1 MLIPTYKDFA
11 MTQIVISI
19 IFMKFWVKFSLFYSS
34 FSLLLYIPVV
44 AQSQNVIFGLC
55 IIVFDIYIYWKFGF
69 YHIE

>member
-44 AQSQNVIFGLC
+44 VQSQNAS
-55 IIVFDIYIYWKFGF
+55 
-69 YHIE
+69 H